1 MPTTHIKAVEVLAHV
16 RHLAVM
22 GTLDSE
28 IGTRAVIVLNAIE
41 NKDHAQF
48 VYEASLRDMAYDLL
62 TDIGY
67 ATTHYD
73 LEGIK
78 ADILNALGLATM
90 EAG

>member
-1 MPTTHIKAVEVLAHV
+1 MQDTHIKAEEVLAHV
-16 RHLAVM
+16 RHLALM
-22 GTLDSE
+22 GKLDVK

-48 VYEASLRDMAYDLL
+48 VYEANLRAMAYDVL
-62 TDIGY
+62 TEIGF

-78 ADILNALGLATM
+78 ADILNALGVRL
-90 EAG
+90 